1 MSRIVSRQ
9 LLIGVAIG
17 AALAVAAG
25 ALFLQ
30 RGPKTPPGGGPAMP
44 SEARRALYHCPMHP
58 TMVSDRPGDCPICG
72 MRMVPMEEDAPAAGG
87 QPPAGAEASPGAA
100 AGVAADAGPAP
111 EVEGLATVRIPVRK
125 QQLIGVRT
133 TVATRRPFVRTQRT
147 VGRVT
152 ADETRLHHVHTKISG
167 WVEQL
172 HVNATGEKVRAGQPL
187 LTIYSPELLATQ
199 EEYLLALR
207 ARGGLD
213 AGGLPEVARRADDL
227 VESARRRLLLFD
239 MTPEQIATLEGRGT
253 AERTVTLYAPT
264 SGHVLSRNVTHG
276 QKIDPDTALLDIAD
290 LSRVWVMA
298 AIYEYELPFVRLGQ
312 KARMTLSYLPGR
324 AYDGRVTLIHPVL
337 EEGTRTV
344 QVRLEFANP
353 DLDLRPG
360 MYADVEIRSDLGEH
374 LGLPEGAVLSS
385 GTRHIVFVEKGEGV
399 FEPREVRIGLRL
411 PDAVQVI
418 EGLREGETVVSSGT
432 FFVDS
437 ESRLKAALED
447 ATALPGGPAHQH

>member
-1 MSRIVSRQ
+1 
-9 LLIGVAIG
+9 
-17 AALAVAAG
+17 
-25 ALFLQ
+25 
-30 RGPKTPPGGGPAMP
+30 
-44 SEARRALYHCPMHP
+44 
-58 TMVSDRPGDCPICG
+58 
-72 MRMVPMEEDAPAAGG
+72 
-87 QPPAGAEASPGAA
+87 
-100 AGVAADAGPAP
+100 
-111 EVEGLATVRIPVRK
+111 
-125 QQLIGVRT
+125 
-133 TVATRRPFVRTQRT
+133 
-147 VGRVT
+147 
-152 ADETRLHHVHTKISG
+152 
-167 WVEQL
+167 
-172 HVNATGEKVRAGQPL
+172 
-187 LTIYSPELLATQ
+187 
-199 EEYLLALR
+199 
-207 ARGGLD
+207 
-213 AGGLPEVARRADDL
+213 
-227 VESARRRLLLFD
+227 